1 MSWYAVYT
9 KSRCEDKVFQGLL
22 QRNIEPFLPKVEVWS
37 RRADRKKKIH
47 VPLFSGYLFVE
58 LDDLAD
64 LAGDTRLT
72 ILQTPGVVK
81 MLGKP
86 RGNEPVPIPAA
97 QIDAIRRLVD
107 SKVEIQ
113 SCLYPRAGERARI
126 SDGPFKGIEGVVLET
141 DLEKNLFVVSIDLLQ
156 RSVAIRLEGFQV
168 EKI

>member
-9 KSRCEDKVFQGLL
+9 KSRCEDKVCQGLL
-22 QRNIEPFLPKVEVWS
+22 QRNIEPFLPKIEVWS
-37 RRADRKKKIH
+37 RRTDRKKKIH
-47 VPLFSGYLFVE
+47 VPLFSGYLFV
-58 LDDLAD
+58 DLAD
-64 LAGDTRLT
+64 LASDTRLT
-72 ILQTPGVVK
+72 ILKTPGVVK

-86 RGNEPVPIPAA
+86 RGNDPLPIPDA

-126 SDGPFKGIEGVVLET
+126 TNGPFKGIEGVVLET

-156 RSVAIRLEGFQV
+156 RSVAIKLEGFQV
-168 EKI
+168 DKI